1 MLKKL
6 FIIVLTFAMFMV
18 SACGANENHICA
30 NFTNITNSGS
40 TDITFKVT
48 FEEEK
53 RYFDKGFDILIKSNT
68 DNTEFVIKKELED
81 FVKITLKEKDT
92 YYSLYRLMADAKNEK
107 FEYTTYKNSV
117 SKIFIIN
124 SENDFTLTLKVVAGE
139 ISEYKSSLLNIFDI
153 SKSFDLD
160 VKKSNKD

>member
-6 FIIVLTFAMFMV
+6 FIIVLSFTMFMV
-18 SACGANENHICA
+18 SACGANENHMCA

-68 DNTEFVIKKELED
+68 DTTEFVIKKELED

-107 FEYTTYKNSV
+107 FEYTAYKNSV

-160 VKKSNKD
+160 VKNSNKD

>member
-6 FIIVLTFAMFMV
+6 FIVVLSFAMFMV
-18 SACGANENHICA
+18 SACGTNEHHMCA

-68 DNTEFVIKKELED
+68 DTTEFVIKKELED
-81 FVKITLKEKDT
+81 FVKITLKGKDT

-107 FEYTTYKNSV
+107 FEYTAYKNSV

-160 VKKSNKD
+160 VKNSNKD

>member
-6 FIIVLTFAMFMV
+6 FIIVLSFAMFMV
-18 SACGANENHICA
+18 SACGANEHHMCA

-68 DNTEFVIKKELED
+68 DTTEFVIKKELED

-107 FEYTTYKNSV
+107 FEYTAYKNSV

>member
-1 MLKKL
+1 MFKKL
-6 FIIVLTFAMFMV
+6 FIIVLSFAMFMV
-18 SACGANENHICA
+18 SACGTNEHHMCA
-30 NFTNITNSGS
+30 NFINITNSGS

-68 DNTEFVIKKELED
+68 DTTEFVIKKELED

-160 VKKSNKD
+160 VKNSNKD

>member
-18 SACGANENHICA
+18 SACGANEHHICA

-92 YYSLYRLMADAKNEK
+92 NYSLYRLMADAKNEK

>member
-18 SACGANENHICA
+18 SACGANEHHICA

-81 FVKITLKEKDT
+81 FAKITLKEKDT

>member
-18 SACGANENHICA
+18 SACGANEHHICA

-81 FVKITLKEKDT
+81 FAKITLKEKDT
-92 YYSLYRLMADAKNEK
+92 NYSLYRLMADAKNEK

-160 VKKSNKD
+160 IKKSNKD

>member
-6 FIIVLTFAMFMV
+6 FIIVLSFPMFMV
-18 SACGANENHICA
+18 SACGANEHHMCA

-68 DNTEFVIKKELED
+68 DTTEFVIKKELED

-107 FEYTTYKNSV
+107 FEYTAYKNSV

>member
-6 FIIVLTFAMFMV
+6 FIIVLSFAMFMV
-18 SACGANENHICA
+18 SACGANEHHMCA

-68 DNTEFVIKKELED
+68 DTTEFVIKKELED

-107 FEYTTYKNSV
+107 FEYTAYKNSV

-160 VKKSNKD
+160 VKNSNKD

>member
-6 FIIVLTFAMFMV
+6 FIIVLSFAMFMV
-18 SACGANENHICA
+18 SACGTKENHICA
-30 NFTNITNSGS
+30 NFTNITNLGS

-92 YYSLYRLMADAKNEK
+92 YYSLYRLMVDAKNEK

-124 SENDFTLTLKVVAGE
+124 SENDFTLTLNVVAGE